1 MGVDPKI
8 GGFYPQKMDGLW
20 FLMENPY
27 FLMDDL
33 GVKPIIF
40 GKTHIHPTIPTKHAW
55 LQTRDPSFCII
66 FQLFHLNFQ
75 RSNSEHA
82 WDTDLLRAAG
92 GTDAVRI
99 AMVFVS
105 PGEKCD

>member
-1 MGVDPKI
+1 
-8 GGFYPQKMDGLW
+8 
-20 FLMENPY
+20 MENPY
-27 FLMDDL
+27 YLMDDL
-33 GVKPIIF
+33 GGKPIIF
-40 GKTHIHPTIPTKHAW
+40 GNTHISIQQTPTKHEASD
-55 LQTRDPSFCII
+55 LRSVI
-66 FQLFHLNFQ
+66 LNFQ